1 MAIDNDHDR
10 NAGVELL
17 EPGSSSIS
25 DFAADLSAFV
35 DRLEADCQS
44 GRTIGKE
51 TADELLGLRNRAEQL
66 LETLR

>member
-1 MAIDNDHDR
+1 MAIDSNHDR

-17 EPGSSSIS
+17 EPGSSPIAN
-25 DFAADLSAFV
+25 FAAELSAFV

-44 GRTIGKE
+44 GRIIRKE
-51 TADELLGLRNRAEQL
+51 AADELLQLRKRAEQL